1 MGVAAEPMATRR
13 RSDPGRRLVLAL
25 PLALAPVAALSRGPG
40 VEWGVVHGSVHA
52 PMPEGLAISPRAL
65 DDRPENLRILR
76 KLGDALRQAGRRY
89 QAAGAPLALNFDSE
103 VERVPQRLHRGVA
116 DTRGRVKFAI
126 SMTLDEAASGR
137 RFWSGEA
144 SYLAPANDEAAIFDQ
159 IARLLVDEIGRSSRA
174 RGFTLE

>member
-1 MGVAAEPMATRR
+1 MGVAAEAMATRR

-89 QAAGAPLALNFDSE
+89 QAAGAPLALNFDTE
-103 VERVPQRLHRGVA
+103 VERVPQRLHRGVP

-126 SMTLDEAASGR
+126 SMTIDEAASGR

-144 SYLAPANDEAAIFDQ
+144 YSNSSMFRPAPPHSCCTRRISASGCTFSVLSIQ
-159 IARLLVDEIGRSSRA
+159 SPL
-174 RGFTLE
+174 